1 MDRSSPKDPYPYW
14 GNGSGWV
21 EFSEALQNNRESPG
35 HSRFCPTPIF
45 CVMHKRRAEDPKEA
59 RKRKKGTTYSI
70 ATLDPPNSS
79 KRPVENIRVWD
90 VSTSEQTGRVSATR
104 RIVMHQHKGAP
115 DQPEEQTTGKGD
127 EGGGEAHVEEAGTL
141 ADSESSPEMEKPPQR
156 RQRAK
161 KASKSKGNDSGP
173 NTQL

>member
-1 MDRSSPKDPYPYW
+1 
-14 GNGSGWV
+14 
-21 EFSEALQNNRESPG
+21 
-35 HSRFCPTPIF
+35 
-45 CVMHKRRAEDPKEA
+45 MHKRRAEDPKEA

-70 ATLDPPNSS
+70 ATLDPPNGS

-90 VSTSEQTGRVSATR
+90 VSTSEQTGRVLATR

-161 KASKSKGNDSGP
+161 KASKSKGNDSVSEPKHSHLFAPFAHSFPGHDGTMAP
-173 NTQL
+173 IPLSRPG